1 MSAFDPFT
9 DAERREKSNRLKRI
23 AVESQQQDESR
34 IQGWLDLARKLFDK
48 DDDPDPQPAE
58 RDDFPVLAVVGGAL
72 ALMSRS
78 APKGADFRCS
88 IRIKYSFSPD

>member
-9 DAERREKSNRLKRI
+9 DAERREKANRLKRI

-48 DDDPDPQPAE
+48 DDDPDPQPA
-58 RDDFPVLAVVGGAL
+58 
-72 ALMSRS
+72 
-78 APKGADFRCS
+78 
-88 IRIKYSFSPD
+88 